1 MTESMSVDDCT
12 RMSTARQVTAL
23 LVGLM
28 TAVLLFAGVRSLRS
42 DDAQEQFLIPSYR
55 GYESVDELAREA
67 DLAVRGRVGDVL
79 GRENDHGLGPADGG
93 ETGVPM
99 IFVSVEIKQVLLGD
113 DPGVNDIVVAAL
125 DVTQLNVEGVSQLR
139 DGQDVVLFLVKRD
152 QQKAPGISLV
162 DEFYVTLSGDNG
174 IFDVDRNQLSS
185 RSSVVRGL
193 SDGGITETGEDD
205 RMQFRLDDVTQRLS
219 GLTKGL

>member
-1 MTESMSVDDCT
+1 MAESASVAASA

-23 LVGLM
+23 LVGLI

-42 DDAQEQFLIPSYR
+42 DGAQEQFLIPSYR

-67 DLAVRGRVGDVL
+67 DLAVRGRVGAVL

-93 ETGVPM
+93 TGVPM
-99 IFVSVEIKQVLLGD
+99 IFVSVEIEQVLLGD
-113 DPGVNDIVVAAL
+113 ALGVNDIVVATL
-125 DVTQLNVEGVSQLR
+125 DMTQLNVEGVSQLR
-139 DGQDVVLFLVKRD
+139 DGQDVVLFLAKRD
-152 QQKAPGISLV
+152 QQNAPGISSI

-174 IFDVDRNQLSS
+174 VFDVHGDQLSS

-219 GLTKGL
+219 G